1 MSQVSKLID
10 RFCIFA
16 ISLALGL
23 QRFLIGPLPT
33 GGNGVRGGIT
43 QFIQVVLQYRPLL
56 YRMAIAIMAC
66 GLLEWLGWRLAA
78 NLAALAAEIYVSLL
92 AVRWVA
98 DAPRVRHYSRIVAA
112 MWLPITVIVA
122 ATYLLLF
129 NDQGRELSVGLMDP
143 YQKGFVFLGLALIY
157 WALNNWLSARVGL
170 DRSFR
175 KPEKEQALL
184 FWGPRLVGVGAHFL
198 AAISLS
204 LAAWNQ
210 PDTQGA
216 IKWWP
221 ILAAP
226 LAIVLATIFAWLL
239 DKGFVSHRYPRDEQL
254 SARKWTYVTGVL
266 EFAIL
271 SGLVVS
277 SLLDNQPGLSSATLY
292 IAASALVFLIVI
304 SVLRNKVP
312 LGKDAPSEARKQ
324 DETFERNVTI
334 FCTLVLAAPMVVAGA
349 AVWNWPVQIGRMFG
363 SLTIACFSFGAL
375 LALINLLDLSI
386 SGLARYARGAGYKV
400 APRAVTA
407 VLACVLVCL
416 AIVASFTHTFHR
428 VRLCDGECSAAKAG
442 KDWAAVGSPSER
454 PDVASAARAWYVQAE
469 RAYHSVRP
477 KEEPVPLFIVA
488 TAGGGIRAAYW
499 TATIL
504 EALETDFS
512 REHLGPPERNIPTE
526 NLMRNLLFA
535 ISGVS
540 GGSIGAAAYTASL
553 HDHEV
558 NGTKVQ
564 PTRYLREDFLAP
576 GLAAMVFSDGPAN
589 VLPYF
594 RPIDRGEALELGLE
608 YASKTDND
616 TDGLL
621 SHKFLSFFPAIRQ
634 DSTPQSWRPALL
646 LNATHLETGRRIIT
660 SHLKI
665 ERDVFIDSYD
675 ALQVLNSD
683 VRLSTAAHNSSRFTY
698 LSPAGNL
705 KSATTP
711 SHNRGYVIDGGY
723 FENYSAQTA
732 LELARKAIFAID
744 AMDPD
749 HGKPGFKSKVKLV
762 ILQISSDPGL
772 RKDRTLV
779 RARREGNGCTI
790 SIFEPR
796 TANSDPTDQANYL
809 KLIDPDRWS
818 KNEGEG
824 FGFGFVNE
832 LSAPLIGIMS
842 VRESHGTIAAEELA
856 ASICQ
861 GEGKVEPALQDPT
874 KRKATTYPSDSIPIA
889 PSGGNDSPQFVHLAM
904 CDVSPD
910 GKPGINPPLGLVLS
924 DRTRAKFGD
933 ILGDCGNPGELG
945 ALKTALGLPPRSEIT
960 MNSAKDVAR

>member
-1 MSQVSKLID
+1 MPQVSKLID
-10 RFCIFA
+10 RFCIWA
-16 ISLALGL
+16 IWLALKL
-23 QRFLIGPLPT
+23 RIILIGPLPT
-33 GGNGVRGGIT
+33 NGNDGRGGIT

-78 NLAALAAEIYVSLL
+78 NLAALAAEIYLSLL

-112 MWLPITVIVA
+112 MWLPITVIA
-122 ATYLLLF
+122 AAIYLLLF

-143 YQKGFVFLGLALIY
+143 YQKGFVFLGLALVY

-210 PDTQGA
+210 PDTESA

-239 DKGFVSHRYPRDEQL
+239 DKGFVSYRYPRDEQL

-266 EFAIL
+266 EFLIL

-277 SLLDNQPGLSSATLY
+277 SLRDNQPGLSSATVY
-292 IAASALVFLIVI
+292 IAASALVFLILI

-324 DETFERNVTI
+324 DEKFERNVTI
-334 FCTLVLAAPMVVAGA
+334 FCTLVLAVPMLVAGA
-349 AVWNWPVQIGRMFG
+349 AVWNWPMQIGRMFG

-407 VLACVLVCL
+407 VLVCVLVFS
-416 AIVASFTHTFHR
+416 AIVASFTHTFHG
-428 VRLCDGECSAAKAG
+428 VRLCNGECSAAKAS

-488 TAGGGIRAAYW
+488 TAGGGLRAAYW

-512 REHLGPPERNIPTE
+512 RENLGPPERNIPTE

-594 RPIDRGEALELGLE
+594 RPIDRGEALERGLE
-608 YASKTDND
+608 YASRTKND
-616 TDGLL
+616 KEGLL
-621 SHKFLSFFPAIRQ
+621 SHKFLSFFPSIRQ
-634 DSTPQSWRPALL
+634 DSVLHPWRPALL

-665 ERDVFIDSYD
+665 ERDVFVDSYD

-705 KSATTP
+705 KSATTRR
-711 SHNRGYVIDGGY
+711 HNRGHVIDGGY
-723 FENYSAQTA
+723 FENYGALTA
-732 LELARKAIFAID
+732 LELARKAIDAID
-744 AMDPD
+744 PDYGKPD
-749 HGKPGFKSKVKLV
+749 HQNKIKLV
-762 ILQISSDPGL
+762 ILQISSDPTL
-772 RKDRTLV
+772 REDRTLV
-779 RARREGNGCTI
+779 RARRERNGCTI
-790 SIFEPR
+790 SIFGPT
-796 TANSDPTDQANYL
+796 TANPDSSDQANYL
-809 KLIDPDRWS
+809 KLIDPKGGS
-818 KNEGEG
+818 ENEGAGYG
-824 FGFGFVNE
+824 FGPVNE
-832 LSAPLIGIMS
+832 LSAPLVGIMS
-842 VRESHGTIAAEELA
+842 VRRSHGTIAAAELA

-861 GEGKVEPALQDPT
+861 GEGKVEEALQDAT
-874 KRKATTYPSDSIPIA
+874 KRKATANPSDSIPIA
-889 PSGGNDSPQFVHLAM
+889 PSGRNDSPQFVHLAM

-924 DRTRAKFGD
+924 DRTRSKFGD

-945 ALKTALGLPPRSEIT
+945 ALKKALGLPPHSEIT
-960 MNSAKDVAR
+960 MNSAKDAAR